1 MSSSASKTE
10 KPTAKRLRDAARKGQ
25 TFKARDVLTSCMML
39 LGLAAMLNDARLLE
53 IMEVYRRILAG
64 GLQDDLARYSAS
76 LLRLALELILP
87 MVVIC
92 ILGSAIPA
100 LLQSGFRLASEALK
114 LNLGALNPI
123 NGFKKLFSVR
133 TVKDTLKAVLYLGCF
148 ALALCIVWWQYRSL
162 LFVQLHASPLALLA
176 IWGELLSALFMTI
189 LGCTLLVVVL
199 DALVEYWLFMREMK
213 MDLHSVKREH
223 KEQDGDPHI
232 KGKRRQL
239 HQELLNEQ
247 VRSDIRNSRMILTN
261 PTHIAIGIYFRP
273 EVSLLPFISLIE
285 TNQRALAVRAYAEE
299 VGVPVITDINLAR
312 RIFKTHRRYSFLQIQ
327 EVEQVLRLLVWLEQ
341 VEQA

>member
-25 TFKARDVLTSCMML
+25 TFKARDLLTSCMML
-39 LGLAAMLNDARLLE
+39 LGLAFMLNDARLLE

-64 GLQDDLARYSAS
+64 GLEDDLARYSAS
-76 LLRLALELILP
+76 LLRLALELIVP

-92 ILGSAIPA
+92 ILGSAVPA

-123 NGFKKLFSVR
+123 NGFKKLFSLR

-148 ALALCIVWWQYRSL
+148 ALALCFVWWQYRPL
-162 LFVQLHASPLALLA
+162 LFAQLHASPLALLA
-176 IWGELLSALFMTI
+176 IWGELLFALFMII
-189 LGCTLLVVVL
+189 LACALLIVVL

-239 HQELLNEQ
+239 HQELLSEQ
-247 VRSDIRNSRMILTN
+247 VRSDIRNSRMILAN

-285 TNQRALAVRAYAEE
+285 TNQRALAVRTYAEE

-312 RIFKTHRRYSFLQIQ
+312 RIFKTHRRYSFLQVQ

>member
-1 MSSSASKTE
+1 MSSSASKSE

-25 TFKARDVLTSCMML
+25 TFKARDLLTSCML
-39 LGLAAMLNDARLLE
+39 LVGLALMLNDARLLE
-53 IMEVYRRILAG
+53 IMEVYRRLLAG
-64 GLQDDLARYSAS
+64 GLEDDLARYSAS

-87 MVVIC
+87 MVLVC
-92 ILGSAIPA
+92 ILGSALPA
-100 LLQSGFRLASEALK
+100 LAQSGFRLASEALK

-123 NGFKKLFSVR
+123 NGFKKLFSLR
-133 TVKDTLKAVLYLGCF
+133 TVKDSIKALLYVLCF
-148 ALALCIVWWQYRSL
+148 ALALCLLWWNYRPL
-162 LFVQLHASPLALLA
+162 LFAQLHASPLALLS
-176 IWGELLSALFMTI
+176 IWGELLLALFVLI
-189 LGCTLLVVVL
+189 LGCVLVVVL
-199 DALVEYWLFMREMK
+199 LDALLEYWLFMREMK

-223 KEQDGDPHI
+223 KEQDGDPQI

-247 VRSDIRNSRMILTN
+247 VRSDVRSSRMILAN

-273 EVSLLPFISLIE
+273 EVSLLPFISVIE
-285 TNQRALAVRAYAEE
+285 TNQRALAVRAYAEQ
-299 VGVPVITDINLAR
+299 VGVPVITDIQLAR
-312 RIFKTHRRYSFLQIQ
+312 RIFQTHRRYSFLQVQ

>member
-25 TFKARDVLTSCMML
+25 TFKARDLVTSCML
-39 LGLAAMLNDARLLE
+39 LVGLAFMLHDARVLE
-53 IMEVYRRILAG
+53 IMRVYRQILASG
-64 GLQDDLARYSAS
+64 MEDDLARYTAS

-87 MVVIC
+87 MVLVC
-92 ILGSAIPA
+92 TLGSALPA
-100 LLQSGFRLASEALK
+100 LVQTGCRLASEALK
-114 LNLGALNPI
+114 LNLGALNPV

-133 TVKDTLKAVLYLGCF
+133 TLKDTLKALLYLGCF
-148 ALALCIVWWQYRSL
+148 ALALCLMWWQYRQV
-162 LFVQLHASPLALLA
+162 LFAQLHASPLALLA
-176 IWGELLSALFMTI
+176 IWGELLFALFMLI
-189 LGCTLLVVVL
+189 LGCIVLIVVL
-199 DALVEYWLFMREMK
+199 DALAEYWLFMREMK

-223 KEQDGDPHI
+223 KEQDGDPQI

-247 VRSDIRNSRMILTN
+247 VRSDVRNSRMILAN

-273 EVSLLPFISLIE
+273 EVSLLPFISVIE
-285 TNQRALAVRAYAEE
+285 TNQRALAVREYAKE
-299 VGVPVITDINLAR
+299 VGVPVITDVNLAR
-312 RIFKTHRRYSFLQIQ
+312 RIFKTHRRYSFLQVQ

>member
-1 MSSSASKTE
+1 MSASASKTE

-39 LGLAAMLNDARLLE
+39 LGLAAMLNDTRLLE

-64 GLQDDLARYSAS
+64 GLEDDLARYSAS
-76 LLRLALELILP
+76 LLRLALELIVP
-87 MVVIC
+87 VVVVC
-92 ILGSAIPA
+92 ILGGAIPA

-133 TVKDTLKAVLYLGCF
+133 TVKDTLKALLYLGCF
-148 ALALCIVWWQYRSL
+148 ALALCIVWWQYRAL
-162 LFVQLHASPLALLA
+162 LFAQLHASPLALLA
-176 IWGELLSALFMTI
+176 IWGELLLALFLTI
-189 LGCTLLVVVL
+189 LGCIVLVVVL
-199 DALVEYWLFMREMK
+199 DALLEYWLFMREMK
-213 MDLHSVKREH
+213 MDRHSVKREH

-247 VRSDIRNSRMILTN
+247 VRSDIRNSRMILAN

-285 TNQRALAVRAYAEE
+285 TNQRALAVRTYAEE

-312 RIFKTHRRYSFLQIQ
+312 RIFKTHRRYSFLQVQ